1 LLDLLILTRDLLEG
15 HERIERIKLKKAS
28 SSCGFAYSDGYDGGQ
43 GLLNYLGN
51 YGFLVDNRLFL
62 LGFLNL
68 IFQELGE
75 LQKIRNIFFR
85 KKIVTLPDGK
95 ENDND
100 GNHEKKFFHK

>member
-1 LLDLLILTRDLLEG
+1 
-15 HERIERIKLKKAS
+15 
-28 SSCGFAYSDGYDGGQ
+28 
-43 GLLNYLGN
+43 
-51 YGFLVDNRLFL
+51 LFL